1 MKVSKRN
8 FFAVIL
14 SCIMLATAFN
24 TVDASTK
31 DAGTNNDAYLMMTQE
46 EKPVFN
52 YITGNP
58 NATVFSAAKYFGINP
73 AEVYKIYKKYDP
85 KISLIEDALDYDI
98 YYQEGVKDIE
108 YVIKHI
114 MPKFNNN
121 KPVQIT
127 KDEVKKILY
136 KIGQLTDLYS
146 VKSIINTKEKLTG
159 DEQAI
164 IELFWDKE
172 ATDATITKLAQA
184 GTISEWQVM
193 DILCRSSALICSVYD
208 SYIIAQNN
216 QGNPKKKFYSFN
228 GFYKKVKSRYT
239 NNYSKVDDSAI
250 FDFKNKEKTKDQI
263 KHILHNLEANDILQL
278 PEISPYE

>member
-31 DAGTNNDAYLMMTQE
+31 DAGTNPDAYLMMTSE

-164 IELFWDKE
+164 IELFWDK
-172 ATDATITKLAQA
+172 
-184 GTISEWQVM
+184 
-193 DILCRSSALICSVYD
+193 
-208 SYIIAQNN
+208 
-216 QGNPKKKFYSFN
+216 
-228 GFYKKVKSRYT
+228 
-239 NNYSKVDDSAI
+239 
-250 FDFKNKEKTKDQI
+250 
-263 KHILHNLEANDILQL
+263 
-278 PEISPYE
+278 